1 MSNYGPWSVKGIDQR
16 AREAAREAA
25 REEGLT
31 IGEYINRMLL
41 EETANEAPSARDY
54 REPRYPRAVDP
65 DERPQREPFSAA
77 GGTFDRLIAR
87 LEAVEARSTLALT
100 GIDQSIVGLVTRL
113 NRIDTKADNVADN
126 VEATLEELR
135 ATHDALQTK
144 VKALEEDDS
153 GARNLETLKSLE
165 QALGKLA
172 SHIYDENAR
181 RQDETDS
188 VRARVET
195 GLEDMNDRVAGMERK
210 IDATLTEAAQRVER
224 KVEQAELRAEGTAK
238 HLSERFSELETNVSS
253 RLAKIDSFQ
262 DRVGA
267 VEGDVAGALTSIESV
282 MTRMQERLQRAET
295 MTNSAMT
302 TLEDTFE
309 NLDERINA
317 IAEQASP
324 EKAEA
329 LRRQFE
335 SQFEGLA
342 SELRSSIETTR
353 AELAREIE
361 KAAAAGASPDA
372 LKDIEASI
380 GTLEDRMTSGEERS
394 NRALESMTEQVGR
407 ISSGFDKRL
416 REVEERDPAEAVEG
430 VRRDVDALSSEV
442 AERLEAFSAQNDE
455 VIDRITE
462 QMKSLADQF
471 DTRIEDSEQRSASAI
486 EQVGEQVATVAQ
498 RLQARQDRSFDD
510 LRQSLETA
518 RKQQDIRLSDA
529 LNGVSDRIE
538 KMQSQQASAL
548 SPVQKAIASL
558 ATRLETLEDFT
569 SPPNAELEPVEDYPF
584 ETPPPAASAEPENWD
599 MAAASAAVEED
610 DLLEDD
616 FQAVADDPFAE
627 DVTVDAQAEAD
638 DDAEFMAGLPELEE
652 VEAEDASDEVDFDA
666 APENDAGEDIF
677 AESVEFGAEEPVAA
691 EEENDPLSALVD
703 WDDGRDETRDSD
715 IFSDELEDAPLKE
728 DLLTD
733 DLELEA
739 EENAPEFAVPLDEDE
754 EPVDYLTRARR
765 AAMSANESGGRKST
779 GKQVAGLAAA
789 QKKKSRIPLVAAVSV
804 VALATATAG
813 TLITLRGLQSDPGK
827 PVVGA
832 NSAATAPAAVAA
844 GETEGAALSEAEAAA
859 IEEELFEED
868 AALAAVGMADPS
880 GPVDASEAG
889 VEEIAV
895 APTPAPAPAVQP
907 VPEPEPEPQPVSVD
921 FAALP
926 QIPDAPTLES
936 AAANGNGAAQ
946 LILGEQRIDAGDY
959 TTGPALVRR
968 AAEAGEPAAQYRLA
982 KLHEKG
988 LGVPR
993 DLAMAREWT
1002 ERAAEGGNVKAMH
1015 DLAVYY
1021 AEGDGGPQSYAAAAE
1036 WFRKAADFGLTD
1048 SQYNLAVLYEAGL
1061 GISPS
1066 ATEALYWYEVAARQ
1080 GDEGAPEK
1088 VAELRSNLSLEIA
1101 QQAQRRAAAWSPSQT
1116 DPRANGRITSQP
1128 WQTNPR
1134 EQIAAIQ
1141 TVLTALGYEPG
1152 PADGIMGSGTVS
1164 AIREYQGDSGLEAT
1178 GQVNQALVD
1187 SLNEV
1192 VESAVQTG

>member
-41 EETANEAPSARDY
+41 EETANEAPSMRDY
-54 REPRYPRAVDP
+54 REPRYPRAVDI
-65 DERPQREPFSAA
+65 DERPQRDSFSAT

-135 ATHDALQTK
+135 ATHDALQSK
-144 VKALEEDDS
+144 VRALEEDDS
-153 GARNLETLKSLE
+153 GARNLDTLKSLE

-172 SHIYDENAR
+172 SHIYDENSR

-210 IDATLTEAAQRVER
+210 IDTTLTEAAQRVER

-262 DRVGA
+262 ERVGA
-267 VEGDVAGALTSIESV
+267 VEGDVAGALTSIEAV
-282 MTRMQERLQRAET
+282 MTRMQERLHRAET

-302 TLEDTFE
+302 TLESTFE

-329 LRRQFE
+329 LRKQFE

-353 AELAREIE
+353 ADLAREIE

-380 GTLEDRMTSGEERS
+380 GSLEARVTSGEERS

-416 REVEERDPAEAVEG
+416 REVEERDPAGAVEG

-486 EQVGEQVATVAQ
+486 EQVGEQVGAVAQ
-498 RLQARQDRSFDD
+498 RLQARQDRSFED

-518 RKQQDIRLSDA
+518 RKQQEVRLSDA

-538 KMQSQQASAL
+538 QMQSQQASAL

-584 ETPPPAASAEPENWD
+584 EAAPPAASEEPEDWD
-599 MAAASAAVEED
+599 MAAPTRTMDED

-616 FQAVADDPFAE
+616 LAEDDFQTAADDPFAE
-627 DVTVDAQAEAD
+627 DVPVETESKED

-652 VEAEDASDEVDFDA
+652 VEAEDSLGEVDFDT
-666 APENDAGEDIF
+666 APEDEPVEDIF
-677 AESVEFGAEEPVAA
+677 ADPVEASAEA
-691 EEENDPLSALVD
+691 ETSAEDENDPLSALVE

-715 IFSDELEDAPLKE
+715 IFAD
-728 DLLTD
+728 
-733 DLELEA
+733 EA
-739 EENAPEFAVPLDEDE
+739 EELAPQTEDPAAEEFFDEGEDAPEFAVPLDEDE

-765 AAMSANESGGRKST
+765 AAMAANDAGARKTT
-779 GKQVAGLAAA
+779 GKQVAGLAAP
-789 QKKKSRIPLVAAVSV
+789 QKKKSKIPLVAAVSV

-813 TLITLRGLQSDPGK
+813 TLITLRGLQNDPGK
-827 PVVGA
+827 PVIGTSSVA
-832 NSAATAPAAVAA
+832 VAPAAVEAVEA
-844 GETEGAALSEAEAAA
+844 TTGEDDAPLSEAEAAA
-859 IEEELFEED
+859 IEDELFEAD
-868 AALAAVGMADPS
+868 TAVAAVGMADPS
-880 GPVDASEAG
+880 GAVDAAAVG
-889 VEEIAV
+889 VETVEAV
-895 APTPAPAPAVQP
+895 APAELAPAVQP
-907 VPEPEPEPQPVSVD
+907 DPEPASVD

-959 TTGPALVRR
+959 TTGPTLVRR

-993 DLAMAREWT
+993 DLSMAREWT

-1101 QQAQRRAAAWSPSQT
+1101 QQAQRRAAAWSPSQSE
-1116 DPRANGRITSQP
+1116 PRANGRFASQP
-1128 WQTNPR
+1128 WQTSPR

-1141 TVLTALGYEPG
+1141 TVLGALGYEPG
-1152 PADGIMGSGTVS
+1152 PADGSMGSGTV
-1164 AIREYQGDSGLEAT
+1164 
-1178 GQVNQALVD
+1178 
-1187 SLNEV
+1187 
-1192 VESAVQTG
+1192 